1 MDTVKHLTEQQLLT
15 YAAGLLKRSESGE
28 IGSHLLQCALCRN
41 LLPAPTP
48 QKFFDVLMGENE
60 LKEEDFE
67 NQSFFQ
73 TLFSFLQ
80 DVFKRPQALVWS
92 VGSLVII
99 LGFSFLIWFAA
110 GNELSNESEVAQV
123 FDTGIVEVKQHGDT
137 EQIPTKT
144 GNNSGDEMPIS
155 SVEKNRNV
163 IESKPIALKT
173 DLPKR
178 NLKLTDKSLQPKRTI
193 LSKENKTI
201 SLTRGGTS
209 KCGEENLV
217 EMEFFSKDKAITFRW
232 KKVENAVKYHLYI
245 SDDEEVLIDEY
256 ETEQETIY
264 ELRKMLDPAKIYKW
278 KVIITLE
285 NGQTASGVSQKFT
298 VKDVLQNQKKL
309 VGSKKAGIRCS
320 EKK

>member
-1 MDTVKHLTEQQLLT
+1 MDTIKHLTENQLLAF
-15 YAAGLLKRSESGE
+15 AAGLLEKSESSE
-28 IGSHLLQCALCRN
+28 IGGHLLQCAACRN
-41 LLPAPTP
+41 QLPAPTP
-48 QKFFDVLMGENE
+48 QNFLVVLMGENE
-60 LKEEDFE
+60 LEEFE
-67 NQSFFQ
+67 KKPLSLL
-73 TLFSFLQ
+73 TLFPFLQ
-80 DVFKRPQALVWS
+80 PPSRKPWALGWS

-99 LGFSFLIWFAA
+99 LGFAFLIWFAA

-123 FDTGIVEVKQHGDT
+123 FDMEIAEIKQHGNT
-137 EQIPTKT
+137 EQIPTMP

-163 IESKPIALKT
+163 VNSKPTALKT

-178 NLKLTDKSLQPKRTI
+178 ELKLPDKISQPKRNI
-193 LSKENKTI
+193 LSKEKANI
-201 SLTRGGTS
+201 SLTRGGSS
-209 KCGEENLV
+209 KCGEDNLV
-217 EMEFFSKDKAITFRW
+217 EMELVSKDKAITFRW

-245 SDDEEVLIDEY
+245 SDDEEILIDEY
-256 ETEQETIY
+256 ETDQETVY
-264 ELRKMLDPAKIYKW
+264 ELKKMLDPARTYKW

-309 VGSKKAGIRCS
+309 IRNKKSGIRCS